1 MLLYSKML
9 EKQQENE
16 DERRKFEEK
25 EEASEFWRALCE
37 GTGGGNSEMEWVE
50 DVREG
55 LREVVPEIPTTGFKL
70 ALDKVLQAIRK
81 KKNWSAPG
89 PDLLANSCK
98 M

>member
-1 MLLYSKML
+1 
-9 EKQQENE
+9 
-16 DERRKFEEK
+16 
-25 EEASEFWRALCE
+25 
-37 GTGGGNSEMEWVE
+37 MEWVE